1 MMRLPEN
8 ARNLIWTDAEGEN
21 RMGNNVNAPK
31 PKKRKK
37 IGSYVPYYVLL
48 APFLIAF
55 ITLTVLPILGSI
67 FLSFTDFNM
76 VQMPK
81 WNGIGNYLRLFFQD
95 DIFKIDIKNTLLIAI
110 VTGPTG
116 YILSFV
122 IAWFINE
129 FGRKMRTFLT
139 FIMYAPALCGNA
151 FFLWTFIFSADSGGL
166 LNTLLSNLGLINDPI
181 AWLSDT
187 NYNMMVVM
195 IVTIW
200 NSFGVG
206 FLSFRAGLQSLDSTY
221 YEAAAID
228 GLRNRWQELY
238 YVTFP
243 QMGPQLLFGAV
254 NAIAGA
260 FGVGAINKALTGY
273 PSTNYSTDTIV
284 LHMQD
289 HGNIRFEMGY
299 ASTIAVVLFVMM
311 VVTNYIVKKALKRFT
326 A

>member
-1 MMRLPEN
+1 MEKN
-8 ARNLIWTDAEGEN
+8 ATDKSSG
-21 RMGNNVNAPK
+21 
-31 PKKRKK
+31 KRKR
-37 IGSYVPYYVLL
+37 IGSYAPYYILL

-55 ITLTVLPILGSI
+55 ITLTVIPILGSI
-67 FLSFTDFNM
+67 FLCFTDFNM
-76 VQMPK
+76 VQLPK
-81 WNGIGNYLRLFFQD
+81 WTGIENYLRLFFQD

-129 FGRKMRTFLT
+129 FGQKTRTFLT

-166 LNTLLSNLGLINDPI
+166 LNTVLTNLGLIDSPI

-187 NYNMMVVM
+187 KYNMTVVM

-221 YEAAAID
+221 FEAAAVD
-228 GLRNRWQELY
+228 GLHNRWQELY

-260 FGVGAINKALTGY
+260 FGVGAINKTLTGY

-299 ASTIAVVLFVMM
+299 ASTIAVVLFLMM
-311 VVTNYIVKKALKRFT
+311 IITNYIVKKALKRFT

>member
-1 MMRLPEN
+1 MRSPEN
-8 ARNLIWTDAEGEN
+8 ARNSIWTDAEGEN
-21 RMGNNVNAPK
+21 RMGNNMNAPK

-166 LNTLLSNLGLINDPI
+166 LNTLLSNLGLISDPI

>member
-21 RMGNNVNAPK
+21 RMENNVNAPK

>member
-1 MMRLPEN
+1 
-8 ARNLIWTDAEGEN
+8 
-21 RMGNNVNAPK
+21 MGNNMNAPK

-37 IGSYVPYYVLL
+37 IGSYIPYYVLL

-166 LNTLLSNLGLINDPI
+166 LNTVLSNLGLISDPI

-187 NYNMMVVM
+187 KYNMMVVM